1 MEETKEENEKG
12 GGRRETV
19 IALIICAIVLLVPI
33 FVIEHEYK
41 VFTKE
46 HGVAKEGAAGAG
58 LWLAVMFRTVSRTVL
73 RTIIRTSARAGMR
86 ASLRGAFR
94 TGVRSVGRTQS
105 KKLADQNLSPSKV
118 TDYQQKNIKSLCF
131 ASVLLYVSWVIVIGM
146 GQPYSGLLY
155 EESEEL
161 VLAQE
166 EQTHKTRIIELQ
178 EFAVEAWEREQDWKQ
193 TRKDLRSI
201 ERKIKMERNNEVR
214 AELNKRESFLRQKE
228 LLDARAF
235 EDAYSKSK
243 KEKLNPMYIEKI
255 SEEEE
260 EAQIQRITWLQTLAP
275 YPAEPLSGTTF
286 TVELTGVEAQGE
298 KIESIRYTI
307 EIEPPSLKNS
317 IKDLKLEHSEGA
329 FALSK
334 VEPAPDLLNWVQLR
348 NGLAFHFSKKVDAIG
363 AVSVESDSVLVEHV
377 HLGVDKIVVTFGGK
391 TPWNSKIIWIG
402 GLIVIIPLWIIYFF
416 QSFKARREGV
426 LLKHETGPIG
436 GGIQLYFAGAFSFM
450 PLTSDVEVPDADDGQ
465 RSRIALY
472 GLIPPALLSL
482 LVWFI
487 WRQVGDA
494 RLLFLSDALLI
505 FPMVQCFPLSPLEG
519 IYVWRYS
526 KIQWF
531 FTFLFIMSLFMVVA
545 SAGLKGVI

>member
-1 MEETKEENEKG
+1 MENTQNKKEIG
-12 GGRRETV
+12 GGRRETI
-19 IALIICAIVLLVPI
+19 IALIICAVVLLLPI

-94 TGVRSVGRTQS
+94 TGIRSAGRTTS
-105 KKLADQNLSPSKV
+105 KKLADQNLPVSENKGF
-118 TDYQQKNIKSLCF
+118 QQNLKSLCF
-131 ASVLLYVSWVIVIGM
+131 ASVLLYVSWVIVIGL

-155 EESEEL
+155 KSSEEL
-161 VLAQE
+161 VLAKE
-166 EQTHKTRIIELQ
+166 DQTHKNRIVELQ
-178 EFAVEAWEREQDWKQ
+178 ELAVEAWEREQDWKE
-193 TRKDLRSI
+193 TRSELRVI
-201 ERKIKMERNNEVR
+201 ERKIKMERNAPER

-243 KEKLNPMYIEKI
+243 KEKLNPKYIKDL

-260 EAQIQRITWLQTLAP
+260 EEHLQRITWLQTLAP
-275 YPAEPLSGTTF
+275 YPAEPVAGTSF
-286 TVELTGVEAQGE
+286 SVELRDVESQGKVLE
-298 KIESIRYTI
+298 PIRYLITI
-307 EIEPPSLKNS
+307 DAPSLD
-317 IKDLKLEHSEGA
+317 IPHDLDVSHNDGE

-334 VEPAPDLLNWVQLR
+334 IKPSPNLLNWVQLR
-348 NGLAFHFSKKVDAIG
+348 EGVSFHFSQEVDSIG
-363 AVSVESDSVLVEHV
+363 EVVVDSDSVSIHRVQ
-377 HLGVDKIVVTFGGK
+377 LGVDEVVIQFGGRTPWKSMVIWLGGFIVV
-391 TPWNSKIIWIG
+391 
-402 GLIVIIPLWIIYFF
+402 LPLWLIYFF
-416 QSFKARREGV
+416 QSWKAKKEGLV
-426 LLKHETGPIG
+426 LNHETGPIG

-450 PLTSDVEVPDADDGQ
+450 PLTSDVEVPQANPAQ
-465 RSRIALY
+465 RSLIALY
-472 GLIPPALLSL
+472 GLLPPAVISVF
-482 LVWFI
+482 VWFLWLQI
-487 WRQVGDA
+487 GDS

-526 KIQWF
+526 KLQWF
-531 FTFLFIMSLFMVVA
+531 CTFVFIMSLFMIVA

>member
-1 MEETKEENEKG
+1 MENTQNKKEIG
-12 GGRRETV
+12 GGRRETI
-19 IALIICAIVLLVPI
+19 IALIICAVVLLLPI

-94 TGVRSVGRTQS
+94 TGIRSAGRTTS
-105 KKLADQNLSPSKV
+105 KKLADQNLPVSENKGF
-118 TDYQQKNIKSLCF
+118 QQNLKSLCF
-131 ASVLLYVSWVIVIGM
+131 ASVLLYVSWVIVIGL

-155 EESEEL
+155 KSSEEL
-161 VLAQE
+161 VLAKE
-166 EQTHKTRIIELQ
+166 DQTHKNRIVELQ
-178 EFAVEAWEREQDWKQ
+178 ELAVEAWEREQDWKE
-193 TRKDLRSI
+193 TRSELRVI
-201 ERKIKMERNNEVR
+201 ERKIKMERNAPER
-214 AELNKRESFLRQKE
+214 AELQKRESFLRQKE

-243 KEKLNPMYIEKI
+243 KEKLNPKYIKDL

-260 EAQIQRITWLQTLAP
+260 EEHLQRITWLQTLAP
-275 YPAEPLSGTTF
+275 YPAEPVAGTSF
-286 TVELTGVEAQGE
+286 SVELRDVESQGKVLE
-298 KIESIRYTI
+298 PIRYLITI
-307 EIEPPSLKNS
+307 DAPSLD
-317 IKDLKLEHSEGA
+317 IPHDLDVSHNDGE

-334 VEPAPDLLNWVQLR
+334 IKPSPNLLNWVQLR
-348 NGLAFHFSKKVDAIG
+348 EGVSFHFSQEVDSIG
-363 AVSVESDSVLVEHV
+363 EVVVDSDSVSIHRVQ
-377 HLGVDKIVVTFGGK
+377 LGVDEVVIQFGGRTPWKSMVIWLGGFIVV
-391 TPWNSKIIWIG
+391 
-402 GLIVIIPLWIIYFF
+402 LPLWLIYFF
-416 QSFKARREGV
+416 QSWKAKKEGLV
-426 LLKHETGPIG
+426 LNHETGPIG

-450 PLTSDVEVPDADDGQ
+450 PLTSDVEVPQANPAQ
-465 RSRIALY
+465 RSLIALY
-472 GLIPPALLSL
+472 GLLPPAVISVF
-482 LVWFI
+482 VWFLWLQI
-487 WRQVGDA
+487 GDS

-526 KIQWF
+526 KLQWF
-531 FTFLFIMSLFMVVA
+531 CTFVFIMSLFMIVA